1 MNSLLAMFR
10 FEWKRLMTPGR
21 SFWWLVVAAFP
32 VLILVLLQECSPV
45 TEPATWQK
53 FLSHPR
59 HSQHQ
64 HQHVE
69 ISEEQ
74 AQQHIDT
81 LLTLALYFLAP
92 SIACMLG
99 SSLTAAPS
107 VASEL
112 EQHSFTYLA
121 TRPNGLFHLVI
132 GKYLVAFLWSATA
145 TTAGLAVALY
155 LANIVGKSEAAWA
168 LIAISVLSAMSYSAL
183 FIMIGTLFHQRAMMF
198 CVAYTAGVELFLGT
212 LPAVINRFTIQYR
225 LRSLLFDWTTQS
237 EWIRDSEIQY
247 FVPSDEGPMLQILWL
262 VALTVLF
269 LAISLVSVH
278 VREYTMAAESDV

>member
-1 MNSLLAMFR
+1 MNSLMAMFR

-32 VLILVLLQECSPV
+32 VLILILIQEFSPITDV
-45 TEPATWQK
+45 SEWQDI
-53 FLSHPR
+53 LGSDRGIPPW
-59 HSQHQ
+59 
-64 HQHVE
+64 E
-69 ISEEQ
+69 GNIDAAE

-81 LLTLALYFLAP
+81 LLTVALYFLAP

-99 SSLTAAPS
+99 SLLTAAPS

-112 EQHSFTYLA
+112 EQHSFTYIA

-145 TTAGLAVALY
+145 TMAGLGVALY
-155 LANIVGKSEAAWA
+155 LAKIAGKTEATWA
-168 LIAISVLSAMSYSAL
+168 LMGVSVLSAMAYSAL
-183 FIMIGTLFHQRAMMF
+183 FMMIGTLFHQRAMMF
-198 CVAYTAGVELFLGT
+198 CVAYTAGVELFLGFF
-212 LPAVINRFTIQYR
+212 PAVINRFTIQYR

-237 EWIRDSEIQY
+237 DEIRESKILD
-247 FVPSDEGPMLQILWL
+247 FVAASEGPMLQVLWL
-262 VALTVLF
+262 VSLTALF

-278 VREYTMAAESDV
+278 VREFTSAAESDI